1 MEVFKN
7 SLSVQSG
14 GGAQELSVAL
24 RILEEIS
31 PLHQSLR
38 SAPVLRISWGNKML
52 K

>member
-7 SLSVQSG
+7 FLSVQSG
-14 GGAQELSVAL
+14 GGAEEQSVVL
-24 RILEEIS
+24 RILEEIF

-38 SAPVLRISWGNKML
+38 SAPILRISWGNKML